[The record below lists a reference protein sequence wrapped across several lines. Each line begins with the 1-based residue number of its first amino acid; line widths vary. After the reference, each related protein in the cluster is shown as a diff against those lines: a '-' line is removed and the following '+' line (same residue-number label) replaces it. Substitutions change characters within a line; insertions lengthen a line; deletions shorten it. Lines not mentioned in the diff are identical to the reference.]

1 MTEQGPMKIGIRLI
15 QVAAVYMAIGLIM
28 GLVMGITKNFSLMS
42 VHAHISLL
50 GWATMAITGIVYV
63 VIPGCAR
70 SRLAKLHFWG
80 HNVGLP
86 VMMVSLALEA
96 HGIAA
101 AEKGIAVGSSVVLA
115 SLLLF
120 AFNLLRNAQLESAR

>member
-1 MTEQGPMKIGIRLI
+1 MNVGVRLI
-15 QVAAVYMAIGLIM
+15 QIAAVYMMIGLIL
-28 GLVMGITKNFSLMS
+28 GLVMGIAQDFSLTS
-42 VHAHISLL
+42 VHAHMSLL

-63 VIPGCAR
+63 LMPGCAR

-86 VMMVSLALEA
+86 VMMVSLVLDVRGLAVA
-96 HGIAA
+96 QKGIAA
-101 AEKGIAVGSSVVLA
+101 GSTVVLA

-120 AFNLLRNAQLESAR
+120 SFNLLRNAQIEAAR